1 MMIIHFQTIKNYSKE
16 HNESF
21 SRKTNKCFVYATLVV
36 KANQAFPSLPPYI
49 PDNCEKLKDIRAIHC
64 GFCITWVARKTI

>member
-21 SRKTNKCFVYATLVV
+21 SPKTNKCFVYATLVV
-36 KANQAFPSLPPYI
+36 KANQAFTSVPPNV
-49 PDNCEKLKDIRAIHC
+49 PDYLARFEN
-64 GFCITWVARKTI
+64 GFNIFSDLDQ